1 MNRFITLP
9 YSGSKAH
16 IALWEEAPDGTLKV
30 VSIHSKLEDIPD
42 FEEIETFQFDP
53 QTTFDTGLPTNGGN
67 HPVADADGKPLWI
80 GCRISFNLPS
90 HYINTVSG
98 EGEFRKVDIF
108 GGTYFL
114 SDQPMNV
121 YDQNGSIAEKRREQY
136 TACNEYQ
143 YNGDYQGF
151 RMTKGKLGDR
161 FEHGQ
166 VSTFIRLN
174 DDPRRVCELVPHVS
188 ARLGM

>member
-16 IALWEEAPDGTLKV
+16 VALWEEAPDGALKV
-30 VSIHSKLEDIPD
+30 ASIHKELEDIPG
-42 FEEIETFQFDP
+42 FEEIETFQFSQ

-90 HYINTVSG
+90 YYINTVAG
-98 EGEFRKVDIF
+98 EGEFQKADIY
-108 GGTYFL
+108 GGLYFL
-114 SDQPMNV
+114 SDKPINV
-121 YDQNGSIAEKRREQY
+121 YDPNGFIAEKRREQY
-136 TACNEYQ
+136 TACSDYQ
-143 YNGDYQGF
+143 PEGEYQGF
-151 RMTKGKLGDR
+151 RMTKGKLGDP

-174 DDPRRVCELVPHVS
+174 DDPRRICELVPNIT
-188 ARLGM
+188 AGLGM